1 MTIFKNIFYITLIVL
16 STTLFAHALTDKSIN
31 IIKSTK
37 NIQYLSQKISKDYLY
52 IYYNPK
58 KTATKTELNN
68 SIKKLEESL
77 RIVAKNT
84 HNLDTKNI
92 LDFLS
97 YGKDQIK
104 ELLNS
109 DISKQ
114 NSILILEYSETIFE
128 GAQSILNTN
137 NYDYTTDKDIKTNL
151 MRILKSYMAIHTK
164 INKDANIAQLER
176 EKILLKK
183 RMKFLNSEVNQS
195 WQPLEK
201 FLETKDNYFIPDI
214 VSILVKNIEDITQE
228 HDRNN

>member
-58 KTATKTELNN
+58 KIATKTELNN